1 MKNLKNLIAIVTLVS
16 VLGVSSSFA
25 ADLTAD
31 SNGSN
36 QQYSQ
41 TAESWFD
48 SFFNYVEGYLT
59 GDNRSITGDKKIV
72 QPNAELNKLALN
84 HNETLVRDEN

>member
-1 MKNLKNLIAIVTLVS
+1 MKNVKNIIAIVTLVS
-16 VLGVSSSFA
+16 VLGVSSTFA

-48 SFFNYVEGYLT
+48 SFFNRVKGYLT
-59 GDNRSITGDKKIV
+59 SDDKKVV
-72 QPNAELNKLALN
+72 QPNAEFNKLAVN

>member
-1 MKNLKNLIAIVTLVS
+1 MKNVKNIIAIVTLVS
-16 VLGVSSSFA
+16 VLGVGSSFA
-25 ADLTAD
+25 SDSRADG
-31 SNGSN
+31 SNSN

-48 SFFNYVEGYLT
+48 SLFSYVKGYLT
-59 GDNRSITGDKKIV
+59 GDDKVIV
-72 QPNAELNKLALN
+72 QPTANRSAQGLWVN